1 MSVNDLAAHACEEV
15 QALGRLDEAC
25 IELLYALMREE
36 IRRFAVLCPPSGWDR
51 DTVDGFVSE
60 FFVEK
65 VEKLTADLVTIGV
78 TPQVVGKVMRRWI
91 RNFLID
97 RARSTPLGRIR
108 RKIEGDILGQYPEFL
123 LCVPKISS
131 TSCDQVILVNQ
142 ATDLSVLS
150 DAVPVEVDG
159 VG

>member
-1 MSVNDLAAHACEEV
+1 MLLIAGQDRSQVRLV
-15 QALGRLDEAC
+15 QDQGPVQD
-25 IELLYALMREE
+25 
-36 IRRFAVLCPPSGWDR
+36 
-51 DTVDGFVSE
+51 
-60 FFVEK
+60 
-65 VEKLTADLVTIGV
+65 LTAQGANKALADRVH
-78 TPQVVGKVMRRWI
+78 PRR
-91 RNFLID
+91 LH
-97 RARSTPLGRIR
+97 
-108 RKIEGDILGQYPEFL
+108 

>member
-1 MSVNDLAAHACEEV
+1 MTAIRIDWASKKKDIHVENKLSSCIAQFHILFLSSSSLPWALVAGRSGFMQLEYVRQCVTWSHRSILLDIKPQLAT
-15 QALGRLDEAC
+15 GTWS
-25 IELLYALMREE
+25 
-36 IRRFAVLCPPSGWDR
+36 SGIWSR
-51 DTVDGFVSE
+51 T
-60 FFVEK
+60 
-65 VEKLTADLVTIGV
+65 
-78 TPQVVGKVMRRWI
+78 
-91 RNFLID
+91 
-97 RARSTPLGRIR
+97 
-108 RKIEGDILGQYPEFL
+108 